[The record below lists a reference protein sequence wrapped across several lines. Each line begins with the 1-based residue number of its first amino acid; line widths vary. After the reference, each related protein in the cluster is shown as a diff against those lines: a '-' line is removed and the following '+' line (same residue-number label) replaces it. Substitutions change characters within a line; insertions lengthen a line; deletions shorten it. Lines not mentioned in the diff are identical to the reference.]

1 MADTWPQYKS
11 EIGRMRDAA
20 DDDDDDVSFISLQKN
35 RMFLQLLTDGTGDE
49 GVTEDS
55 ADVKRKVKGCCFV
68 Y

>member
-1 MADTWPQYKS
+1 MLMMMMT
-11 EIGRMRDAA
+11 MCH
-20 DDDDDDVSFISLQKN
+20 SFHCIEMSKKN